1 MMTEQNSWLV
11 WRNLRHCHCHIP
23 HLRLGARSERHMIEL
38 PHYLL
43 IALFAALIILSPRR
57 AVTSDSASSS

>member
-1 MMTEQNSWLV
+1 
-11 WRNLRHCHCHIP
+11 
-23 HLRLGARSERHMIEL
+23 MIEL

-57 AVTSDSASSS
+57 AVTGDSASSS